1 MLRFTTLCVWQAMT
15 DVNPLLERI
24 DQRLET
30 LGLNDRAASMK
41 ATGKPD
47 AIRNIRRGRLPRAD
61 TLDRLATALMCSSD
75 WLLGKG
81 DDATPTDT
89 RTGPSPQP
97 LRPQPDQV
105 PDDRVSPSPAR
116 VITGDEGGQRS
127 LPILGIAVA
136 GKDGF
141 FELNGE
147 VHGYV
152 ERPSALYGV
161 DDAYALYVED
171 ESMVPRYMP
180 GEIIF
185 VHPRRPITRDCFVVV
200 QFRPEEDGQP
210 PRALVKQYV
219 KRSAAKLSLR
229 EYNPEVRL
237 LTFPLG
243 SLLSMHRII
252 RGGEE

>member
-1 MLRFTTLCVWQAMT
+1 MT

-24 DQRLET
+24 DQRLLA

-61 TLDRLATALMCSSD
+61 TLDRLATALACSSD

-81 DDATPTDT
+81 DGAAAPEWRTPSRSD
-89 RTGPSPQP
+89 
-97 LRPQPDQV
+97 
-105 PDDRVSPSPAR
+105 PAR
-116 VITGDEGGQRS
+116 DERGLRGDEGGPRN

-152 ERPSALYGV
+152 ERPAALFGV

-200 QFRPEEDGQP
+200 QFRPKEDGQP

-229 EYNPEVRL
+229 EYYPEVRL
-237 LTFPLG
+237 LSFPLD